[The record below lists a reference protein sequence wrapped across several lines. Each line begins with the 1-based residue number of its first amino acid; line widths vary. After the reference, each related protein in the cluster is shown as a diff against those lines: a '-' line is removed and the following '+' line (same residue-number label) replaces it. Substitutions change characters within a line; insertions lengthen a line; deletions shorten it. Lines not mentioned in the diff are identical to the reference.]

1 MLPKYWSTTWGSF
14 VKTLFA
20 FALLALTGFAMP
32 ACAADNA
39 SMIGNYIVTGT
50 ETDGSAYD
58 GPGTLA
64 ITMDKSGALNLN
76 WDGGKYL
83 GVGQVIGDK
92 LAVATF
98 DERRAVIM
106 VMDVKSDGSV
116 EGKWWKRTDA
126 GTKGTEM
133 WKKK

>member
-1 MLPKYWSTTWGSF
+1 M
-14 VKTLFA
+14 KTLFA
-20 FALLALTGFAMP
+20 FALLAFAGFAAP
-32 ACAADNA
+32 ACAADNT
-39 SMIGNYIVTGT
+39 SLIGNYIVTGT
-50 ETDGSAYD
+50 ETNGSAYD
-58 GPGTLA
+58 GSGTLA

-83 GVGQVIGDK
+83 GVGQVTGDK

-106 VMDVKSDGSV
+106 VMDIKGDGSL

-126 GTKGTEM
+126 GTKGTEI

>member
-1 MLPKYWSTTWGSF
+1 MLPTFWPTTWGIS

-20 FALLALTGFAMP
+20 FALLVLGFAMP

-39 SMIGNYIVTGT
+39 SLIGNYIVIGT
-50 ETDGSAYD
+50 ETNGSAYD

-64 ITMDKSGALNLN
+64 VTMDKSGALNLN

-106 VMDVKSDGSV
+106 VMDVKSDGSI